1 MIQIEQDIVCLRAP
15 NPSPLTFTGTNTYIV
30 GSDRVTVID
39 PGPYIESHLDAIM
52 ALIGERPVDAI
63 IVTHSHLDHSPLA
76 HPLSDRCGAPVVAFG
91 GPMAGRSDVMQTL
104 VGAIGGGE
112 GADTDFAPDQ
122 TVVDGEVIGA
132 FRTIHTP
139 GHMGNHICLL
149 YKDVVFS
156 GDHVMGWATS
166 LVSPPD
172 GDLTDFMASCRKL
185 QMIPARRYLPGHGDP
200 IEDPKARVDWLI
212 SHRLEREAQIM
223 AALVDGADTA
233 DRITAEVYVD
243 VDTSLH
249 FAAKRNVVA
258 HLIDLTQQK
267 RIAPVGIL
275 SVDAVFRPL

>member
-1 MIQIEQDIVCLRAP
+1 MIQIETDIVCLRAP
-15 NPSPLTFTGTNTYIV
+15 NPSPLTFSGTNTYIV
-30 GSDRVTVID
+30 GTDRVTVID
-39 PGPYIESHLDAIM
+39 PGSYIESHLDAIL
-52 ALIGERPVDAI
+52 ALVDGRPVNAI

-76 HPLSDRCGAPVVAFG
+76 RPLSDRCGAPVVAFG
-91 GPMAGRSDVMQTL
+91 GPMAGRSEVMQTL

-112 GADTDFAPDQ
+112 GADTDFAPDR
-122 TVVDGEVIGA
+122 TVVDGEMIGD
-132 FRTIHTP
+132 FRAIHTP

-149 YKDVVFS
+149 FKDIIFS

-185 QMIPARRYLPGHGDP
+185 QTFPARRYLPGHGDP
-200 IEDPKARVDWLI
+200 IEHPKARVDWLI
-212 SHRLEREAQIM
+212 AHRLEREAQIM
-223 AALVDGADTA
+223 AALTDGADTA
-233 DRITAEVYVD
+233 DRITAKVYAD
-243 VDTSLH
+243 VDANLH

-267 RIAPVGIL
+267 RIEPVGIL